1 MSGEATGHTAQVKVF
16 SRVGE
21 DETAPPTPGCAKKN
35 INTYIYILT
44 HLFKDSFVE
53 A

>member
-1 MSGEATGHTAQVKVF
+1 MSGEATGHTAQVRVF
-16 SRVGE
+16 SRMGE
-21 DETAPPTPGCAKKN
+21 DETAPPTPGCEKKTSTLN
-35 INTYIYILT
+35 IYILT